1 MALDALRAR
10 FQFALRDLFSLTA
23 NLSLQFNGNWVRALP
38 MEKDSSACGSTS
50 SETSWQSSR
59 ASPSAGSGRARR
71 AIGCSFRGMAS

>member
-38 MEKDSSACGSTS
+38 MEKDSNACGSTS
-50 SETSWQSSR
+50 FGTS
-59 ASPSAGSGRARR
+59 
-71 AIGCSFRGMAS
+71 